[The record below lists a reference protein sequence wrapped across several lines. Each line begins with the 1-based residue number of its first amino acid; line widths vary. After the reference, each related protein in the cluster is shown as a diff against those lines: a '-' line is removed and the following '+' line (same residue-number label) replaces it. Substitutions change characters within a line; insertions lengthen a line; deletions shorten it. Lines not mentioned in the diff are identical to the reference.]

1 MELEG
6 KLTDARER
14 AKKPKPHVGELGA
27 LLVEA
32 DPLARR
38 QSLSLE
44 HASQQAIAKLAA
56 PEANRPSENAGLEK
70 IRALLTGKRIETV
83 SRAELLAASEK
94 IVIDGTSLRQIFET
108 HLIGEHGLRR
118 LVAEYLKGG
127 DLRAALNH
135 EINERELDFERDPAL
150 RDLSSIHDSLTGST
164 VMQSKAS
171 LSKLLEKAA
180 SSLSDSSEEAAFYKA
195 QADYQALQ
203 HEQHLRQ
210 RRWLDIGLV
219 GTIAA
224 LTTAL
229 IVLYL
234 MHR

>member
-6 KLTDARER
+6 NLTDSREA
-14 AKKPKPHVGELGA
+14 AKKSKSHVGEFGA

-32 DPLARR
+32 EPAAHRR
-38 QSLSLE
+38 ASSLE
-44 HASQQAIAKLAA
+44 HASQKAIAKLAA
-56 PEANRPSENAGLEK
+56 AETNRPAENAGLEK
-70 IRALLTGKRIETV
+70 IRALLAGKRIETV
-83 SRAELLAASEK
+83 SRAELMAASEK
-94 IVIDGTSLRQIFET
+94 IIIDGTSLRQIFET

-118 LVAEYLKGG
+118 LVAEYLQGG
-127 DLRAALNH
+127 DLREALNH

-164 VMQSKAS
+164 ALQSKAS
-171 LSKLLEKAA
+171 LSKLLERAA
-180 SSLSDSSEEAAFYKA
+180 ASLSDSSEEAAFYKA
-195 QADYQALQ
+195 QADYQAHQ
-203 HEQHLRQ
+203 HEQHFQQ
-210 RRWLDIGLV
+210 RRWLDISLF

-234 MHR
+234 MRH